1 MNASY
6 SGTNLALAPLQAGA
20 NTFHF
25 IPDVETTLY
34 VSAADY
40 YVPLYRVTLNGNEL
54 NRSDNT
60 FYVPLSEGAQIGVES
75 IFPDVQEPVSFSFLN
90 DGADF
95 ITQVLVDNV
104 EVTNYLDPGF
114 TVKCGSKLTIKG
126 NTNDFKF
133 NKIVCNGN
141 TSTYMYTDW
150 SSYITGPTEITV
162 DAERYATYN
171 CTLNIDDPAHVM
183 IYRGYEYQNDQIT
196 GLVAGENNIQVRAN
210 SSMLVV
216 KPAAGCF
223 ITSLSINGSVQQE
236 SYGSYYVY
244 LHDND
249 VIDIVSGEITRDD
262 VLSVYIN
269 DISLATSSFYFYRAD
284 RSQINMESGYNM
296 VNFCAQD
303 VPFNVSG
310 YGANTMKVYLNNTLI
325 DPFYTGGT
333 SYEIAGVKNNDCV
346 KIFFNEDPQLYN
358 VTFNVAADAG
368 EVIGTY
374 DMVRPISFADG
385 VQAFPGTAFS
395 ISNVEGKNLSV
406 KVNNAEVT
414 PEEGAYIFTTG
425 AQDTQVEISAAGNVG
440 VGEINVEGNSTVYNM
455 QGIPVMRNAS
465 ASDIENLPAGL
476 YIINGKKIRK

>member
-1 MNASY
+1 
-6 SGTNLALAPLQAGA
+6 
-20 NTFHF
+20 
-25 IPDVETTLY
+25 
-34 VSAADY
+34 
-40 YVPLYRVTLNGNEL
+40 
-54 NRSDNT
+54 
-60 FYVPLSEGAQIGVES
+60 
-75 IFPDVQEPVSFSFLN
+75 
-90 DGADF
+90 
-95 ITQVLVDNV
+95 
-104 EVTNYLDPGF
+104 
-114 TVKCGSKLTIKG
+114 
-126 NTNDFKF
+126 
-133 NKIVCNGN
+133 
-141 TSTYMYTDW
+141 
-150 SSYITGPTEITV
+150 
-162 DAERYATYN
+162 
-171 CTLNIDDPAHVM
+171 
-183 IYRGYEYQNDQIT
+183 
-196 GLVAGENNIQVRAN
+196 
-210 SSMLVV
+210 
-216 KPAAGCF
+216 
-223 ITSLSINGSVQQE
+223 
-236 SYGSYYVY
+236 
-244 LHDND
+244 
-249 VIDIVSGEITRDD
+249 
-262 VLSVYIN
+262 
-269 DISLATSSFYFYRAD
+269 
-284 RSQINMESGYNM
+284 MESGYNM